1 MQLFADDLAFLC
13 RELQLEKP
21 VVIGHSMGGVVAFA
35 FAESHPDLPSAIVT
49 VDAGLAPPS
58 DGRDGARRISSM
70 GYAGRIIARCSATT
84 PTPSCFC
91 PPTTLSGGRIFFQS

>member
-35 FAESHPDLPSAIVT
+35 FAA
-49 VDAGLAPPS
+49 
-58 DGRDGARRISSM
+58 
-70 GYAGRIIARCSATT
+70 
-84 PTPSCFC
+84 
-91 PPTTLSGGRIFFQS
+91 TLSQSFPRPS